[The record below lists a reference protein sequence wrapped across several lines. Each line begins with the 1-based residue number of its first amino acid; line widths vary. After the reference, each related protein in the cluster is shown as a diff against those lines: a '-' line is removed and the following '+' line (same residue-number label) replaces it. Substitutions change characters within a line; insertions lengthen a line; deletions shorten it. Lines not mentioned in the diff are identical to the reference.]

1 MSEVTAI
8 TVDLD
13 GRRQTALAAPD
24 ATLLTLLREG
34 LGNTGP
40 KRGCNQGVC
49 GACTVMVDG
58 WPQRACL
65 TLAAACTD
73 KPVQTLEGLSS
84 DPVMASLSKHFAEGG
99 AVQCGFCTTGML
111 ISARKLLEEAPNPS
125 SEEVRA
131 GLSGNLCRCIGYRK
145 IVEAVQAAAR
155 ELTS

>member
-1 MSEVTAI
+1 MSALTAI
-8 TVDLD
+8 TLDLD

-49 GACTVMVDG
+49 GACTVMIDG

-65 TLAAACTD
+65 TLAAACAD
-73 KPVQTLEGLSS
+73 KRVETLEGLAE

-111 ISARKLLEEAPNPS
+111 ISARKLLEEDPKPS
-125 SEEVRA
+125 SERVRA
-131 GLSGNLCRCIGYRK
+131 ALSGNLCRCTGYRK
-145 IVEAVQAAAR
+145 IVEAVQAAGQ
-155 ELTS
+155 ELAQ

>member
-1 MSEVTAI
+1 MSTLTAI
-8 TVDLD
+8 TLDLD

-49 GACTVMVDG
+49 GACTVMIDG

-65 TLAAACTD
+65 TLAAACED
-73 KPVQTLEGLSS
+73 KPVQTLEGLTA
-84 DPVMASLSKHFAEGG
+84 DPVMATLSKHFAEGG

-111 ISARKLLEEAPNPS
+111 ISARKLLEEEPNPS
-125 SEEVRA
+125 SDRVRA
-131 GLSGNLCRCIGYRK
+131 ALSGNLCRCTGYRK
-145 IVEAVQAAAR
+145 IVEAIQAAGR
-155 ELTS
+155 ELAP